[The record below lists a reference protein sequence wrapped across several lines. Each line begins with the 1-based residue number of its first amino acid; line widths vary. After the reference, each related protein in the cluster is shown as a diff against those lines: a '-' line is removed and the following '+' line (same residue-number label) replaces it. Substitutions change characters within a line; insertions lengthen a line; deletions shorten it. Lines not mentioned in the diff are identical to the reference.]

1 MKIAKKKGCYH
12 PFFAVN
18 GKQACIIIND
28 LKNIYLL
35 YFKTFSQKSSKT
47 EENSFLSIFFALV

>member
-18 GKQACIIIND
+18 GKQACIVLND
-28 LKNIYLL
+28 LKKNSLPLFQIFL
-35 YFKTFSQKSSKT
+35 QKLSKT
-47 EENSFLSIFFALV
+47 EQNSSF